1 MPGRATSSIPAKRDR
16 LRGGAAVVD
25 VSPCS
30 LLAASC
36 SLGVAAAVGPG
47 SPQGSVCSWGSPP
60 GAGAAA
66 GGSGAALRGWRIP
79 SLGRG
84 GTSVSR
90 SAAHGAEASGRTE
103 GWGLFGDGRP
113 LHRASNWRRSW
124 GKRGGRGENQLLG
137 QRQGAGKEFLPLCDT
152 WNRSRGAGSE
162 GCHRGGA
169 QPGPWERRALG
180 WGHGDI
186 VVVTL
191 VARLATGPGLP
202 WLSCCRCCCVA
213 AKIWSR
219 ASRSEHMRDEMAHME
234 RCREGRAERGGHRKS
249 PPFPPLPKGAGGGQH
264 RLSPCGRCRWG
275 PAGPG

>member
-1 MPGRATSSIPAKRDR
+1 MPGWATSSMPAKRDR
-16 LRGGAAVVD
+16 LRGGAAAVD

-30 LLAASC
+30 LLAASS

-60 GAGAAA
+60 GAGVAA
-66 GGSGAALRGWRIP
+66 GGSGAALRGCRIP

-137 QRQGAGKEFLPLCDT
+137 QQQGGGKEFLPLCDT

-162 GCHRGGA
+162 GCHQGRGTARSLGA
-169 QPGPWERRALG
+169 PRAGMGPR
-180 WGHGDI
+180 GH
-186 VVVTL
+186 
-191 VARLATGPGLP
+191 
-202 WLSCCRCCCVA
+202 
-213 AKIWSR
+213 
-219 ASRSEHMRDEMAHME
+219 
-234 RCREGRAERGGHRKS
+234 RGGHLGGS
-249 PPFPPLPKGAGGGQH
+249 VGHGAGAALAELLQVLLRRGEDLVEGQQVGAHEGRDGAHGALRGGE
-264 RLSPCGRCRWG
+264 S
-275 PAGPG
+275 